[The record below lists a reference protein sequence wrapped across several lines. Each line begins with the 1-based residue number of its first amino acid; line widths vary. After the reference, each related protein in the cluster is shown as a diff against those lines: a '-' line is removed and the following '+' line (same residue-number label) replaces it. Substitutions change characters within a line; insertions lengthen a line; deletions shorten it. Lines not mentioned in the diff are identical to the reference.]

1 MMSTQKKN
9 KRGQTPG
16 AARGGRQRGFDKN
29 IVREP
34 VSRTMTRGKQVDE
47 TNEGV
52 FANPRFTHLT
62 TSLIGCVVRLQVK
75 NGGIYEGI
83 LKTFSPKMDVVLE
96 MAHKCED
103 LGNNNQNAVSSVP
116 SRERLIEKI
125 LFSVGDILTICA
137 MDVDMD
143 YSVKGTNQ
151 DAFTDSAISKHNGQS
166 GESPLRELQPWEGG
180 DGDDVGGLEGG
191 DPTNGWDP
199 NEMFRTNEEKFHC
212 KSTYDDSLKLY
223 TTQLEKTDS
232 SEYKAREEKAA
243 KIALEIEKSDQYKI
257 RSALENGDEM
267 NEEDKF
273 SSVKRTQENNCQSG
287 NVPYR
292 YIPPNKRSQHPH
304 QPNRTIPR
312 GTVQNHQYHSL
323 PNRGGPLPQRI
334 TSPPQP
340 VHNPPPPPV
349 IEETKHNHIE
359 KEENKW
365 GENSEQSAK
374 ASPVPESVDK
384 QQQQAQPPPPV
395 HTSPVSNKVDRRNS
409 TPKARDAI
417 IEELKGFKKQFKLEE
432 SKDREDVKENQ
443 EVSTEV
449 ATEKIEDTSTHEPDK
464 PEEKKKENSEIS
476 SDLVKKS
483 ELNPLAQVFQPK
495 QIRQQIPTPPRPHT
509 QSPMAMPAAMQT
521 AHTGMFHQQQ
531 QPTFMLPPAVVPTQV
546 PTSSPQLRPAKRAV
560 VSIQGHRPDISAAQA
575 TGQPLLAH
583 HTHPPQIIL
592 QMPPSMITQHG
603 GYPISQVMQ
612 MPSTTSA
619 APPRMVTPTSLPM
632 VPTSHPGAIDQ
643 NNVSHSGVG
652 GGHIF
657 SKSHSGQSGG
667 HIYMNPPTGPVPAHI
682 HQFSHTQHPQPAHM
696 GPQQNQPGNQMNPQ
710 SNAHHPAPSPVQQQ
724 GPTGQSHNQGHP
736 PSSGTPQPHPNYPQM
751 GLQHPP
757 LQASPH
763 NPTSPQTMHTMP
775 PYHYTHTAN
784 AHAQQNNQP
793 YGLNQGHNSGNS
805 SHNMPGQSPHM
816 HSQAQIVMMPNPQVQ
831 QNSQQAQQQAH
842 SHQFQQHAVP
852 HPMAGQA
859 GHMNYQTTGM
869 PAMQANNHTNIHQ
882 QMPPFV
888 PQVPVHL
895 ARKAWIYK
903 TVHSQGGPPGPVQSY
918 PQTH

>member
-546 PTSSPQLRPAKRAV
+546 PTSSPQLRPAKRGRDIPPAV

-888 PQVPVHL
+888 PQV
-895 ARKAWIYK
+895 
-903 TVHSQGGPPGPVQSY
+903 HSQGGPPGPVQSY

>member
-1 MMSTQKKN
+1 MMSAQKKN

-16 AARGGRQRGFDKN
+16 AARGGRQRGYEKN
-29 IVREP
+29 II
-34 VSRTMTRGKQVDE
+34 

-103 LGNNNQNAVSSVP
+103 LGNNNQNAVPNVP

-137 MDVDMD
+137 MDVDME
-143 YSVKGTNQ
+143 YSVK
-151 DAFTDSAISKHNGQS
+151 DSFTDSAISKHNGQT
-166 GESPLRELQPWEGG
+166 GESPLRELQPWVGE
-180 DGDDVGGLEGG
+180 DGDELGGLEGG
-191 DPTNGWDP
+191 DPANGWDA
-199 NEMFRTNEEKFHC
+199 NEMFRTNAEQFNV
-212 KSTYDDSLKLY
+212 KSTYDETLKMY
-223 TTQLEKTDS
+223 TTPLSKTDS
-232 SEYKAREEKAA
+232 IEYKAREEKAA
-243 KIALEIEKSDQYKI
+243 KLAQEIEKTDQYKI
-257 RSALENGDEM
+257 RNALENGDEV

-273 SSVKRTQENNCQSG
+273 SSVKRTQDNNTTQSG
-287 NVPYR
+287 K

-304 QPNRTIPR
+304 PPNRNIPR

-323 PNRGGPLPQRI
+323 PNRGGPPQRI

-340 VHNPPPPPV
+340 VPVHNPPSV

-359 KEENKW
+359 KEETRW
-365 GENSEQSAK
+365 GDNTEQSTK
-374 ASPVPESVDK
+374 ASPVPESVEKQDR
-384 QQQQAQPPPPV
+384 QQQQQPPTV

-409 TPKARDAI
+409 TPKARVAI

-432 SKDREDVKENQ
+432 PKDREDVKENQ
-443 EVSTEV
+443 EELTDVTP
-449 ATEKIEDTSTHEPDK
+449 EKSEDTTSHEPEKADD
-464 PEEKKKENSEIS
+464 KKKESNEVP
-476 SDLVKKS
+476 SDIVKKS

-509 QSPMAMPAAMQT
+509 QSPMAMPAAIQT

-531 QPTFMLPPAVVPTQV
+531 QTAFMLPPAVVSMPTQA
-546 PTSSPQLRPAKRAV
+546 PTTSPQLRPAKRAV

-575 TGQPLLAH
+575 TGQPLLAAH
-583 HTHPPQIIL
+583 SVPPHPQIIL
-592 QMPPSMITQHG
+592 QMPPNVLSQHAG
-603 GYPISQVMQ
+603 FPLSQMMQ

-632 VPTSHPGAIDQ
+632 VPTSHPGAIDH
-643 NNVSHSGVG
+643 NNVSHSGGG

-657 SKSHSGQSGG
+657 SKAHSGQSGG
-667 HIYMNPPTGPVPAHI
+667 HLYGPVPAHI

-696 GPQQNQPGNQMNPQ
+696 GPQQNQPGGQMNPQ
-710 SNAHHPAPSPVQQQ
+710 SNTHHPAPSPVQQQ

-751 GLQHPP
+751 GIQHPP

-763 NPTSPQTMHTMP
+763 NPTSPQTMHTVP
-775 PYHYTHTAN
+775 HGPYHYTPTAN

-793 YGLNQGHNSGNS
+793 YGLNQGHSSGNS
-805 SHNMPGQSPHM
+805 SHNMPGQPTHM
-816 HSQAQIVMMPNPQVQ
+816 PGQAQIVMMPNPQVQ
-831 QNSQQAQQQAH
+831 QNSQQPQQQPH
-842 SHQFQQHAVP
+842 GPQFQQHAVP
-852 HPMAGQA
+852 HHMAGQA
-859 GHMNYQTTGM
+859 GHINYQTAAM
-869 PAMQANNHTNIHQ
+869 PAMQANNHTNLHQ
-882 QMPPFV
+882 QIPPFV

-903 TVHSQGGPPGPVQSY
+903 TGVP
-918 PQTH
+918 TLTRL

>member
-546 PTSSPQLRPAKRAV
+546 PTSSPQLRPAKRGRDIPPAV

-657 SKSHSGQSGG
+657 
-667 HIYMNPPTGPVPAHI
+667 MNPPTGPVPAHI

>member
-29 IVREP
+29 I
-34 VSRTMTRGKQVDE
+34 

-546 PTSSPQLRPAKRAV
+546 PTSSPQLRPAKRGRDIPPAV

>member
-143 YSVKGTNQ
+143 YSVK

-287 NVPYR
+287 K

-888 PQVPVHL
+888 PQV
-895 ARKAWIYK
+895 
-903 TVHSQGGPPGPVQSY
+903 HSQGGPPGPVQSY